1 MKKTKINHLTYGVIG
16 LGRFGSALAQTLAE
30 SGHDIIVVDKDEE
43 RVKAIRH
50 LTDYAFV
57 AENLNQETLEEVG
70 IRNCDVVVVCIGSLI
85 DVSILTTLHLVNLG
99 VPKIIAKA
107 TTRDQGMILEKLGA
121 QVVYPEHDMAI
132 RLARKLTARHVID
145 FFSINQDTEIF
156 EIKVPEGLVGETII
170 SSGLRKKYS
179 LNIIA
184 IEHGSKT
191 MTDIDPTY
199 QFQNEDGMV
208 VIGRQE
214 SIEKF
219 EADFS

>member
-1 MKKTKINHLTYGVIG
+1 MKISKSKNMTYGVIG
-16 LGRFGSALAQTLAE
+16 LGRFGTALAQTLAE
-30 SGHDIIVVDKDEE
+30 SGNDIIVVDKDEE
-43 RVKAIRH
+43 RVKSIRH

-57 AENLNQETLEEVG
+57 AENLNQDTLEEIG
-70 IRNCDVVVVCIGSLI
+70 IRNCDVVIVCVGSLI

-121 QVVYPEHDMAI
+121 QVVYPEHDMAV
-132 RLARKLTARHVID
+132 RLARKLTARHVVD
-145 FFSINQDTEIF
+145 FFSINKDTEIF
-156 EIKVPEGLVGETII
+156 EIKVPDGLLGQTII

-184 IEHGSKT
+184 IEHGANT
-191 MTDIDPTY
+191 LTDVDPHY
-199 QFQNEDGMV
+199 QFQHGDGIV
-208 VIGRQE
+208 VLGRKE
-214 SIEKF
+214 SIQSF